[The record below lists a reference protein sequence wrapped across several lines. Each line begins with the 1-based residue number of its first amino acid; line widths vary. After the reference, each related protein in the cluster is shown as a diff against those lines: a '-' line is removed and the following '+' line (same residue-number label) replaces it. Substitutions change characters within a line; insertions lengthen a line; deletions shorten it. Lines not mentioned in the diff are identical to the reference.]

1 MSANPEHVSTA
12 VPNPIE
18 TGDAGGPL
26 FADTGMKLGIFGF
39 NVSSGGGLSKSP
51 TRYEI
56 DWQQNVRLAQR
67 AEAAGFE
74 AAIPFSRWRGFEGET
89 NPWGRSFETYTWAA
103 GLAACT
109 SRITVFAT
117 SHSLTVSP
125 VVAAKQLAT
134 VDHISAGRAGL
145 NVVAG
150 WFEKELRMFGVEE
163 LEHDQRYEYLEEWM
177 DVVYR
182 LWSEDDD
189 IDYAGQFLRVD
200 NGYQQPKPLQ
210 SPRPPVMNAA
220 FSPRGHQF
228 AARYADIAFVSARD
242 VNGARAKAAEIRAL
256 ADSYGRQ
263 LKVWMSASV
272 VLADT
277 DREAGELVERYV
289 AEADQPAVQNCIDW
303 TMSGAQ
309 MPPEARR
316 HLVRSVAATPGLPLV
331 GSVATIS
338 EKIGAL
344 SDAGIDGL
352 ALTWVDYVDGL
363 EAFAELVVPELS
375 RNGIR
380 R

>member
-1 MSANPEHVSTA
+1 MSVNPEHDKTSLPDPV
-12 VPNPIE
+12 E
-18 TGDAGGPL
+18 TGDRRGPL

-56 DWQQNVRLAQR
+56 DWERNVRLAQR

-103 GLAACT
+103 GLAART

-125 VVAAKQLAT
+125 VVAAKQLTT

-189 IDYAGQFLRVD
+189 VDHVGQFLRVD
-200 NGYQQPKPLQ
+200 NGYQQPKPVQ

-228 AARYADIAFVSARD
+228 AAKYADIAFVSARD
-242 VNGARAKAAEIRAL
+242 VEGARAKAAEIRAL

-277 DREAGELVERYV
+277 DREADELVERYV
-289 AEADQPAVQNCIDW
+289 AEADEAAVQNCIDW

-309 MPPEARR
+309 MPPEVRQ
-316 HLVRSVAATPGLPLV
+316 HMVRSVAATPGLPLV

-363 EAFAELVVPELS
+363 AAFAELVIPELR

>member
-1 MSANPEHVSTA
+1 MSVNLEH
-12 VPNPIE
+12 
-18 TGDAGGPL
+18 DAPSGTRVDSCDTRGPL
-26 FADTGMKLGIFGF
+26 FAETGMKLGIFGF
-39 NVSSGGGLSKSP
+39 NVSTGGGLSKSP

-56 DWQQNVRLAQR
+56 DWEQNVQLALR

-89 NPWGRSFETYTWAA
+89 NPWGHSFETYTWAA
-103 GLAACT
+103 GLAART

-125 VVAAKQLAT
+125 VMAAKQLAT
-134 VDHISAGRAGL
+134 VDHISGGRAGL

-177 DVVYR
+177 DVVYQ
-182 LWSEDDD
+182 LWREEDD
-189 IDYAGQFLRVD
+189 IDYVGNYLRVD
-200 NGYQQPKPLQ
+200 NGYQQPKPVQ
-210 SPRPPVMNAA
+210 FPRPPVMNAA
-220 FSPRGHQF
+220 FSPRGHEF
-228 AARYADIAFVSARD
+228 AAKYADIAFVSARD
-242 VNGARAKAAEIRAL
+242 VDAAREKAAEVRAL
-256 ADSYGRQ
+256 AESFGRE
-263 LKVWMSASV
+263 LNVWMSASV

-277 DREAGELVERYV
+277 DREANALVERYV
-289 AEADQPAVQNCIDW
+289 EEADGPAVQNCINW

-309 MPPEARR
+309 MPPEVRQP
-316 HLVRSVAATPGLPLV
+316 LVRSVAATPGLPLV
-331 GSVATIS
+331 GSVETIT

-344 SDAGIDGL
+344 GDAGIDGL
-352 ALTWVDYVDGL
+352 ALTWIDYVEGL
-363 EAFAELVVPELS
+363 DAFAEQVIPELN

>member
-1 MSANPEHVSTA
+1 MSVNREHDTTA
-12 VPNPIE
+12 VPDPIE
-18 TGDAGGPL
+18 TGDRRGPL

-56 DWQQNVRLAQR
+56 DWEQNVRLAQR

-103 GLAACT
+103 GLAART

-125 VVAAKQLAT
+125 VVAAKQLTT

-163 LEHDQRYEYLEEWM
+163 LKHDQRYEYLEEWM

-189 IDYAGQFLRVD
+189 VDYVGQFLRVD
-200 NGYQQPKPLQ
+200 NGYLQPKPVQ

-228 AARYADIAFVSARD
+228 AAKYADIAFVSARD
-242 VNGARAKAAEIRAL
+242 VEGARAKAAEIRAL

-277 DREAGELVERYV
+277 DREADELVERYV
-289 AEADQPAVQNCIDW
+289 AEADEPAVQNCIDW

-309 MPPEARR
+309 MPPEVRQ
-316 HLVRSVAATPGLPLV
+316 HMVRSVAATPGLPLV

-363 EAFAELVVPELS
+363 AAFAELVVPELR

>member
-1 MSANPEHVSTA
+1 MSMNPERVTSP
-12 VPNPIE
+12 VIE
-18 TGDAGGPL
+18 TTECDTGGPL

-39 NVSSGGGLSKSP
+39 NVSTGGGLSKSP

-56 DWQQNVRLAQR
+56 DWEQNVRLAQR

-74 AAIPFSRWRGFEGET
+74 AAIPFSRWRGFEGES
-89 NPWGRSFETYTWAA
+89 NPWGHSFETYTWAA
-103 GLAACT
+103 GIAAST

-125 VVAAKQLAT
+125 VVAAKQLTT
-134 VDHISAGRAGL
+134 VDHISGGRAGL

-163 LEHDQRYEYLEEWM
+163 LEHDERYEYLEEWM

-182 LWSEDDD
+182 LWIEDDD
-189 IDYAGQFLRVD
+189 VDYTGKFLRVD
-200 NGYQQPKPLQ
+200 NGYQQPKPVQ
-210 SPRPPVMNAA
+210 FPRPPVMNAA

-228 AARYADIAFVSARD
+228 AAKYADIAFVSARD
-242 VNGARAKAAEIRAL
+242 VDAARAKAKEIRAL
-256 ADSYGRQ
+256 ADSYGRK

-277 DREAGELVERYV
+277 DHEAEQLVERYV
-289 AEADQPAVQNCIDW
+289 SEADEPAVQNCIDW

-309 MPPEARR
+309 MPPEVRQ

-331 GSVATIS
+331 GSVATIT

-363 EAFAELVVPELS
+363 EAFAELVVPELQ

-380 R
+380 H